1 MMKRAIQAVIFA
13 GWMIGLLAL
22 SGFQDPA
29 QGEPGAVQP
38 LLLSDGGGQSKP
50 SGDCGSTGKHIK
62 KNKRCD
68 EAPPPGETPP
78 PVGSSPNWTL
88 GLTVSVPDPAADGG
102 VAHNNLKAGQN
113 ADATD
118 AFDNGQDV
126 RALLAGSVQAYFD
139 HTADA
144 DYDPYSKQ
152 IWYDIRDLGLPQS
165 WEVVVHAGNG
175 VPVTLSWTL
184 PAGEVSCATNQFI
197 LQDADGQLPQ
207 TDLCATGS
215 LSYVGD
221 GQARHFVLRVS

>member
-1 MMKRAIQAVIFA
+1 MMKRTIQAVIFA

-38 LLLSDGGGQSKP
+38 PLLSDGGGHSKP
-50 SGDCGSTGKHIK
+50 SRDCERTGRHGRSHR
-62 KNKRCD
+62 RCD
-68 EAPPPGETPP
+68 EPPPPGDTPP
-78 PVGSSPNWTL
+78 PGGSSANWTL
-88 GLTVSVPDPAADGG
+88 LLTVTVPDPMADGG
-102 VAHNNLKAGQN
+102 AASNHLKAGQN

-118 AFDNGQDV
+118 AFDNGHDV

-139 HTADA
+139 HAADA
-144 DYDPYSKQ
+144 NYDRYSKQ
-152 IWYDIRDLGLPQS
+152 IWYDIRNPELPQS

-184 PAGEVSCATNQFI
+184 PAGEVSCATNRFI

-215 LSYVGD
+215 FTYTGD
-221 GQARHFVLRVS
+221 GQIRHFVLTVS